1 MKKAI
6 IGMIMSMV
14 IVLGIGGFVTTI
26 NYYENRLAGADS
38 KYRRDIDEVENLKD
52 KEYDEMKSK
61 YDETIYNIV
70 NGENYEV
77 TIEHNGKTVT
87 YRQTDDDSKIG
98 RLLNLKGLSPNKGS
112 FLLPGRSYEIPF

>member
-6 IGMIMSMV
+6 IMSMV

-26 NYYENRLAGADS
+26 NYYGNRLAEADS

-61 YDETIYNIV
+61 YDEAIYNIV

-98 RLLNLKGLSPNKGS
+98 RLLNLKEHTSITN
-112 FLLPGRSYEIPF
+112 

>member
-6 IGMIMSMV
+6 IGMIMSIV
-14 IVLGIGGFVTTI
+14 IALGIGGFVTTI

-61 YDETIYNIV
+61 YDEAIYNIV

-77 TIEHNGKTVT
+77 TIEHNWKTVT
-87 YRQTDDDSKIG
+87 YKQTDDDSKIG
-98 RLLNLKGLSPNKGS
+98 RLLNLKEHTSITN
-112 FLLPGRSYEIPF
+112 

>member
-26 NYYENRLAGADS
+26 NYYENRLAKADS

-61 YDETIYNIV
+61 YDEAIYNIV

-77 TIEHNGKTVT
+77 TIEHNEKTVT
-87 YRQTDDDSKIG
+87 YKQTDDDSKIG
-98 RLLNLKGLSPNKGS
+98 RLLNLKEHTRIES
-112 FLLPGRSYEIPF
+112 

>member
-6 IGMIMSMV
+6 IGMIISMV

-26 NYYENRLAGADS
+26 NYYENRLAEADS

-52 KEYDEMKSK
+52 KEYDEA
-61 YDETIYNIV
+61 IYNIV

-98 RLLNLKGLSPNKGS
+98 RLLNLKEHTRIES
-112 FLLPGRSYEIPF
+112 